1 MLKISLASLGMW
13 NGTMDRS
20 NKKKQNPKSGQ
31 EIVWKYSLYKQKIC
45 QIKGIVVCIDV
56 TYRWHYNLMSSKMEV
71 CE

>member
-1 MLKISLASLGMW
+1 MEPWTGITRRNL
-13 NGTMDRS
+13 
-20 NKKKQNPKSGQ
+20 NPKSGQ
-31 EIVWKYSLYKQKIC
+31 EIVGKYSLYKQKNC